1 MSAQKKRCF
10 VVMGFGMKTD
20 YATGRMLDLNKSYRL
35 LIKPVVEN
43 KGLECVRA
51 DEIIHSG
58 VIDVPM
64 YTELLKADVVI
75 ADLSTANVN
84 AFYELGIRHALRPFS
99 TIVISEDKLTYPF
112 DLNHIAI
119 RSYTHLGNAID
130 FEEVERFRGVL
141 GDALQN
147 VLDRQLPDTDSP
159 VYTFLK
165 ELEPPSLQEHFAA
178 AAPQQNGVS
187 RGAAGAATPNP
198 ETGKA
203 LSLIIEEG
211 EQAID
216 ASNFDLAKERFE
228 AALNIGQNNKDQLSC
243 VNDSY
248 LIQRLAMA
256 TYKTQKPDKI
266 TALNNALT
274 LLGKLDLEHTNDAET
289 VSLAGAIEKKLYE
302 AEEDVVHLSNAILYF
317 QRGYYLLNNRYNAIN
332 LAFMLNCR
340 ANSSLCSSREEKIA
354 DMIYA
359 NYTRKRVLYLCDK
372 DWETITKRESKEV
385 PTLTDTEEQKAQKA
399 YNDDLKFWI
408 QINRA
413 EAHFGLGEFDAFRD
427 ARVAAQNIAH
437 SDWMMQTFD
446 AQIDKLRQLLQ
457 TTSDLL
463 TPQWVEA

>member
-1 MSAQKKRCF
+1 
-10 VVMGFGMKTD
+10 MGFGMKTD

-43 KGLECVRA
+43 KGLECIRA

-165 ELEPPSLQEHFAA
+165 ELAPPAIRETIIM
-178 AAPQQNGVS
+178 AAPQQNGAT
-187 RGAAGAATPNP
+187 RGAAPSAP

-211 EQAID
+211 EEAID
-216 ASNFDLAKERFE
+216 KSNFDLAKERFE

-266 TALNNALT
+266 TALNNALS
-274 LLGKLDLEHTNDAET
+274 LLGKLDLDHTNDAET

-302 AEEDVVHLSNAILYF
+302 AEQGEEHLSNAILYF

-340 ANSSLCSSREEKIA
+340 ANSSLCNTREEKIA

-372 DWETITKRESKEV
+372 DWETIARRESKEV
-385 PTLTDTEEQKAQKA
+385 PAQADSEEQKAQKA
-399 YNDDLKFWI
+399 YNNDLKFWI

-413 EAHFGLGEFDAFRD
+413 EAHFGLGEFAAFRD
-427 ARVAAQNIAH
+427 ARTAAQNIAH

-446 AQIDKLRQLLQ
+446 AQINKLRQLLQ

-463 TPQWVEA
+463 TPQWVEAQ